1 MAKKHESTEIRRR
14 QIIDAARQLI
24 IRNGSENV
32 TIRGISGE
40 VGISEAAIYRHF
52 KNKRDILLLLADD
65 IGDTLLNDVEL
76 SITRR
81 GSAVEKLNRVSLRQ
95 MSAIAQ
101 RRGITFLVI
110 AEIVS
115 FGDAQLNARM
125 ASGIAAYIA
134 RLQTLFEEGVINN
147 ELRKDLDP
155 QAAALMMF
163 GMIQGIVNL
172 WALNNFGFD
181 LKRRY
186 NPVWA
191 NFRQAI
197 LNPDVARAPAGV
209 N

>member
-1 MAKKHESTEIRRR
+1 MAQQHQSTEIRRR

-24 IRNGSENV
+24 IRHGSENV
-32 TIRGISGE
+32 TIKGISGE
-40 VGISEAAIYRHF
+40 VGLSEAAIYRHF

-65 IGDTLLNDVEL
+65 IGDVLLNDIEL

-81 GSAVEKLNRVSLRQ
+81 GTVVEKLNRVSLRQ
-95 MSAIAQ
+95 ISAIAQ
-101 RRGITFLVI
+101 RRGISFLVI
-110 AEIVS
+110 AEIIS
-115 FGDAQLNARM
+115 FGDVELNARM
-125 ASGIAAYIA
+125 AAGIAAYIT

-155 QAAALMMF
+155 QAAALLMF
-163 GMIQGIVNL
+163 GMIQGVVNL

-191 NFRQAI
+191 NFRQGI
-197 LNPDVARAPAGV
+197 LNPDGARAPAGI

>member
-1 MAKKHESTEIRRR
+1 MAQQHQSTEIRRR
-14 QIIDAARQLI
+14 QIINAARQLI
-24 IRNGSENV
+24 IKHGSENV

-52 KNKRDILLLLADD
+52 RNKRDILLLLADD
-65 IGDTLLNDVEL
+65 IGETLINDIAL
-76 SITRR
+76 SINRKD
-81 GSAVEKLNRVSLRQ
+81 SVLDKLNRVSLRQ
-95 MSAIAQ
+95 ISAIAQ
-101 RRGITFLVI
+101 RRGVSFLVI
-110 AEIVS
+110 AEIIS
-115 FGDAQLNARM
+115 FGDRELNARM
-125 ASGIAAYIA
+125 GAGLSRYIG

-155 QAAALMMF
+155 QAAALLMF

-191 NFRQAI
+191 NFRQGI
-197 LNPDVARAPAGV
+197 LNPDSARTPAGV
-209 N
+209 T

>member
-125 ASGIAAYIA
+125 AAGIAAYIA